1 MKKIPIKAICTTTMA
16 LLPTIIIDFKKKAI
30 LIAFLCVAIF
40 INDEE

>member
-1 MKKIPIKAICTTTMA
+1 MKKIPIKAICTTTIV

-30 LIAFLCVAIF
+30 LIAFLCVAVF